1 MLGRGAERL
10 KTSALVAQFA
20 QWVSLRQGCVTG
32 FLSHVGSPKRDAE
45 LGHPTNSSIRDPVRS
60 LGPWVFHRRKSSR
73 GTTQVGGSSRRRQRA
88 A

>member
-1 MLGRGAERL
+1 M
-10 KTSALVAQFA
+10 
-20 QWVSLRQGCVTG
+20 TG

-73 GTTQVGGSSRRRQRA
+73 GTTQVGVRRVGVSVLHERA
-88 A
+88 GLEKRRWAKAPEQARRWLF